1 MNQRLTILFFY
12 LLVGISAGAQVSVNG
27 HPVSWN
33 VNNSIQEITTY
44 VNLPPIDVA
53 QLMAEDEAVDLKEV
67 PYRFAFKHS
76 VNLNTA
82 NSGRWSTLN
91 NGDRVWM
98 LGIQAEN
105 AKGLSVVFD
114 HFSLPAGSVLH
125 LYTPDKENIIGAL
138 TKENNK
144 ISGVLSTSVL
154 PGNAIVIEYYEPY
167 RVRQQGDISL
177 RSIAQV
183 YKTTDPNIR
192 ESIEEYGCL
201 QNVTCSDLIPQSS
214 STVLMTVDEG
224 TRWATGT
231 LVNNANFDGKPY
243 IITGSQNLWGDPET
257 WLFTFNHQSSECF
270 PSAIDKQNKSISGAV
285 IKSTLPDEKL
295 ALLELS
301 KRPLAAWDIF
311 YAGWDISTATPQSV
325 YSLHHPAGDL
335 QKHNT
340 AGTPTPHEYKGVNTW
355 RINMWDSGSTE
366 SGSSGAPLFN
376 DHNRL
381 VGVMFGGESTCMD
394 GGADYYSKLRNG
406 WEAFEKYLNPF
417 NQNLRTINGMYLGF
431 EVVNEEVFKEDI
443 AIFPNPAANQVRVL
457 NDSDEP
463 IQFIALLDVQ
473 GRLLSREAYTGQPV
487 MLQHLPNG
495 VYFIEVQLL
504 TKNVQRRLIKN

>member
-1 MNQRLTILFFY
+1 MNQRLTILLIC
-12 LLVGISAGAQVSVNG
+12 LLAGFPASAQVSVTG

-33 VNNSIQEITTY
+33 VSNNIQEVTTY
-44 VNLPPIDVA
+44 VDLPSIDVD
-53 QLMAEDEAVDLKEV
+53 QLMAEDDAVDLKEV
-67 PYRFAFKHS
+67 PFRFAYKHTVS
-76 VNLNTA
+76 LNTA
-82 NSGRWSTLN
+82 NAGRWSTLS

-114 HFSLPAGSVLH
+114 QFSLPAGSVLH
-125 LYTPDKENIIGAL
+125 LYTPDRENVIGAL

-144 ISGVLSTSVL
+144 SSGVLSTSIL

-167 RVRQQGDISL
+167 RVRQQGDISI

-192 ESIEEYGCL
+192 ESLEEYACL
-201 QNVTCSDLIPQSS
+201 QNVACTDLIPQAS
-214 STVLMTVDEG
+214 STVLITVDEG

-231 LVNNANFDGKPY
+231 LVNNANFDGKPF

-257 WLFTFNHQSSECF
+257 WLFTFNHQSSACF
-270 PSAIDKQNKSISGAV
+270 PSAIEKENKSISGAE
-285 IKSTLPDEKL
+285 IKVNLPDEKL

-301 KRPLAAWDIF
+301 KRPLVEWNIF
-311 YAGWDISTATPQSV
+311 YAGWDISSATPQSV

-335 QKHNT
+335 QKMNT
-340 AGTPTPHEYKGVNTW
+340 AEAPAPTQYHGIDVW
-355 RINMWDSGSTE
+355 RINEWQTGSTE

-381 VGVMFGGESTCMD
+381 VGVLYSGESTCTE
-394 GGADYYSKLRNG
+394 GGADYYSTLENG
-406 WEAFEKYLNPF
+406 WVGFEKYLNPF
-417 NQNLRTINGMYLGF
+417 NQNLRTIDGMYLGF

-443 AIFPNPAANQVRVL
+443 AIFPNPANNQVRVL

-473 GRLLSREAYTGQPV
+473 GRILSREAYTGQPV
-487 MLQHLPNG
+487 MLDLLPNG